1 MVKVRGLDERI
12 RTDKGMHSSLVERRK
27 MVPAEVGLGSLG
39 TVGASE
45 KCDQRGWWGL
55 SLRYCQGS
63 EQASCCVYG
72 SCSSPQVVCRR
83 KEPEL
88 RVGSKK

>member
-27 MVPAEVGLGSLG
+27 IVPAEVGMGSLG
-39 TVGASE
+39 TIGASE

-55 SLRYCQGS
+55 FLRYCQGS
-63 EQASCCVYG
+63 EQASCCVY
-72 SCSSPQVVCRR
+72 SSFSSLQFVSQR
-83 KEPEL
+83 KEPGL